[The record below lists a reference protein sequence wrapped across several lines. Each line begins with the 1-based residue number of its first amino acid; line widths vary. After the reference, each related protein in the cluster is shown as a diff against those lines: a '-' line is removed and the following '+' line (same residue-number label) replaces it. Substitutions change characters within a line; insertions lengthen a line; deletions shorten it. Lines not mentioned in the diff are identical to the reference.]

1 MGSRVRVL
9 ACGLV
14 LAGTA
19 IGTALAGGVA
29 QTRQAILAPPTY
41 ALQPWQSETDNLVPA
56 RGTIALNGRPIS
68 GAYVRVDS
76 YLLPKPTD
84 ANGHFTYL
92 LDQTL
97 LGRHVVTVTDAA
109 GAKAAGQ
116 PLTDAE
122 RTALLASHAAFTV
135 AYALKDLKVSRDGA
149 GHPVVTGRLVDARGA
164 TPPPVGLLTYQ
175 LTGTVTDSNG
185 NPVVGAQVSTRTEDR
200 DYWTVST
207 VTNAK
212 GFYTSLFTASAE
224 SPGNPVPFTVRVSKG
239 DYVYQFLPQEV
250 VNFQRLQS
258 ARLDIRLPP
267 SGYAMAIPRPAS
279 YPGAVYVGIVAGVS
293 QADRV
298 VRPVST
304 TWLDSSGGFEMVLPQ
319 RLAGRTV
326 ALWEARLNL
335 FSRREAT
342 PGGPIDLVS
351 WPTALPSD
359 APRQLVQI
367 QLKG

>member
-1 MGSRVRVL
+1 MASRVRL
-9 ACGLV
+9 AAV
-14 LAGTA
+14 ALALAAVAVGS
-19 IGTALAGGVA
+19 ALAGGAA
-29 QTRQAILAPPTY
+29 QTRQAIVAPPVY
-41 ALQPWQSETDNLVPA
+41 SIQPWTAATDNLVSA
-56 RGTIALNGRPIS
+56 QGTVVLNGTPIS
-68 GAYVRVDS
+68 GAFVRVDS
-76 YLLPKPTD
+76 YALPKPTD
-84 ANGHFTYL
+84 AQGHFTYL

-97 LGRHVVTVTDAA
+97 LGRHVVMVTDAST
-109 GAKAAGQ
+109 AKAAGR

-122 RTALLASHAAFTV
+122 RAQLLASHAAISV
-135 AYALKDLKVSRDGA
+135 AYALKDLKVSRDSA
-149 GHPVVTGRLVDARGA
+149 GRPVVTGRLVDGRGVP
-164 TPPPVGLLTYQ
+164 PPPVGLLTYQ

-185 NPVVGAQVSTRTEDR
+185 NPVAGAQVSTRTQDR

-239 DYVYQFLPQEV
+239 DDVYQFLPQEA

-279 YPGAVYVGIVAGVS
+279 YPGAIYTGIVPGVTDGN
-293 QADRV
+293 QV
-298 VRPVST
+298 VRPVSA
-304 TWLDSSGGFEMVLPQ
+304 TWLDSKGAFEMVLPA
-319 RLAGRTV
+319 RLAGKTV
-326 ALWEARLNL
+326 ALWEAKLNL
-335 FSRREAT
+335 FSRQEAK
-342 PGGPIDLVS
+342 PGGPIDLAG

-367 QLKG
+367 TLG